1 MGVLWIPRKVQYLKT
16 YRKNLAKIWM
26 AFFVYGAIKKKS
38 YFRNI
43 NLKALELQRHQKWT
57 LSYALGKNFESY
69 FTGQPFTRPMLFL
82 SVICSFFPAIALQ
95 QNSYLR
101 VNYRKIWYIF
111 QFITTTKIK
120 HLRRNGRMQTKKKT
134 DSKLIVAWI
143 LRC

>member
-1 MGVLWIPRKVQYLKT
+1 
-16 YRKNLAKIWM
+16 
-26 AFFVYGAIKKKS
+26 
-38 YFRNI
+38 
-43 NLKALELQRHQKWT
+43 
-57 LSYALGKNFESY
+57 
-69 FTGQPFTRPMLFL
+69 MLFL

-101 VNYRKIWYIF
+101 VNYTKIWYIF

-143 LRC
+143 LRCYSSVKLNVGNRHLESKIAKDLTWFVLCDRNMTWYVTIIETINWSMFFTCISHFYGHHKP